1 MSRRSSVL
9 CAVLVALI
17 TAAPANAAGFLE
29 KNFWLPG
36 PGYDGVLPACDA
48 ALPRISDEFTHTQE
62 KYWALSPVIVG
73 YEHVREIAYTPWAV
87 GSIPRRFCQATALV
101 KDPRFP
107 KAAYRKHRVKYH
119 ITEDGGFA
127 SIGWG
132 VTWCVTGYDWNWA
145 YNPGCQMA
153 AP

>member
-1 MSRRSSVL
+1 MLRRLCLS
-9 CAVLVALI
+9 CAVLVAWAA
-17 TAAPANAAGFLE
+17 AAPASAAGFLE

-36 PGYDGVLPACDA
+36 PGYDGALPACEA
-48 ALPRISDEFTHTQE
+48 ALPRITGEFTQTQE

-73 YEHVREIAYTPWAV
+73 YEHVREVAYSPWAV
-87 GSIPRRFCQATALV
+87 GAVPRRFCQATALV

-107 KAAYRKHRVKYH
+107 NVAYRRHAVKFH
-119 ITEDGGFA
+119 LTEDAGFA